1 MSEKGPKWITAAEV
15 SDGVDMT
22 QIDDLD
28 GKKAIDFDASTVTGR
43 SLYSND
49 GITKMLN
56 WGNVDT
62 GMVSILIG
70 RDFDWAVV
78 ISMVDPATFSPSSNT
93 TDARAQ
99 ISTNF
104 LFADV
109 LKLTPSASP
118 PVTANEGDIYAGT
131 DHHLYY
137 FNGTDWKQ
145 LDN

>member
-1 MSEKGPKWITAAEV
+1 MSKGPKWITASEV
-15 SDGVDMT
+15 ESGVDMT
-22 QIDDLD
+22 QVDDIE
-28 GKKAIDFDASTVTGR
+28 GNKAIDLAVSTSVGR
-43 SLYSND
+43 TLYSND
-49 GITKMLN
+49 GETKALS
-56 WGNVDT
+56 WGNVNP
-62 GMVSILIG
+62 GVVSLIIAG
-70 RDFDWAVV
+70 AFDWAAV
-78 ISMVDPATFSPSSNT
+78 ISMIDPETFGNS
-93 TDARAQ
+93 TDTSTARAQ

-118 PVTANEGDIYAGT
+118 PVTANEGDIYADT